1 MDVRHSPTNV
11 FFVRID
17 IPEIV
22 MLFPCILFWYPIV
35 LKPNTSNNKKTGPC
49 WWLQPTFQKKKQL
62 WLHLESS
69 WIIFSPNPLRGPYT
83 AAIGTMCYQFQ
94 GDTPG
99 DFSRQST
106 KVRIHQGWTT
116 KMNTRAFRI
125 SLSYQLL
132 VVSSIKSCF
141 KTVKRMG
148 VQNPEDVKI
157 IIPFQGWKMLVF
169 EPCHSK
175 NLLENSSRP
184 TIMPL
189 RGGREGLFRH
199 ILQFKFQRQSSANLK
214 PLKLTTLKPLKQNR
228 FWLLTTWMVSTTNFS

>member
-1 MDVRHSPTNV
+1 MFVIHNKCV
-11 FFVRID
+11 FVRID
-17 IPEIV
+17 FPEIV
-22 MLFPCILFWYPIV
+22 MLFPCILRKYPRV
-35 LKPNTSNNKKTGPC
+35 WKTKNLQQQKTGPC
-49 WWLQPTFQKKKQL
+49 WWLQPTFQKKNSFDST
-62 WLHLESS
+62 WAHL

-99 DFSRQST
+99 ETTRQST

-116 KMNTRAFRI
+116 KMNTRAFGI
-125 SLSYQLL
+125 SLSHQLL
-132 VVSSIKSCF
+132 VVSIVLSIKSCF
-141 KTVKRMG
+141 KTEKWMG
-148 VQNPEDVKI
+148 VQNPEDVK

-175 NLLENSSRP
+175 NLLDNSSRP

-199 ILQFKFQRQSSANLK
+199 ILQCKSQRQSSANLK

-228 FWLLTTWMVSTTNFS
+228 F